1 MTDQPPGQGHNNA
14 LRTFVERIEAID
26 QEIAGLN
33 QDKKTVY
40 TELKVAGFEPS
51 ILRLIVAERRL
62 DPEKRRENATLMKTY
77 RELLGMTE

>member
-14 LRTFVERIEAID
+14 LRSFVARIEAID
-26 QEIAGLN
+26 QEIAGFN

-40 TELKVAGFEPS
+40 TELKAAGFEPS
-51 ILRLIVAERRL
+51 ILRRIVAERRL
-62 DPEKRRENATLMKTY
+62 DPEKRRENATLMTTY